1 VSHTLIIRW
10 LRFNAA
16 GLAGVGVQLMALA
29 VFARHMDLRLATAL
43 AVETAVL
50 HNFVWH
56 EQITWR
62 DRTNSDRRGWI
73 RHLLRFHLSNGLISL
88 VGNVLLMH
96 LFSGVCMLPL
106 IPANLISIVACSVAN
121 FFASEHFVF
130 ASTKVKPPSGEQM
143 FI

>member
-1 VSHTLIIRW
+1 VSHTLFVRW

-16 GLAGVGVQLMALA
+16 GLLGVVVQLMALD

-62 DRTNSDRRGWI
+62 DRTNSDRRGWV
-73 RHLLRFHLSNGLISL
+73 RRLLRFHLSNGLISL
-88 VGNVLLMH
+88 VGNVLLMY
-96 LFSGVCMLPL
+96 LLAGILMLPL

-121 FFASEHFVF
+121 FFAGEHFVF
-130 ASTKVKPPSGEQM
+130 ASGKVKPPSSEQM